1 MRVIAD
7 LHPVLQEKITQ
18 LKELAEREGIQ
29 CLIGEC
35 VRTAAEQDALYAKG
49 RTEKGSIVTNARGSS
64 YSSMHQWGTAFDI
77 YLNMDIDGD
86 GQWKDDI
93 YNNST
98 RMFNRFGELGK
109 SLGLE
114 WGGDWKS
121 IRDLCHFQL
130 PNWGSTAS
138 KLKAQYKTPDRF
150 MASWNRGD
158 SGVVSVIPVTEEH
171 FYPEYGPGTVF
182 VRLQQVLGVPV
193 GSSAEATLAAT
204 ITLRKGCTGRA
215 VALLQEYWKGLGY
228 YNGRLDGIWGKQSD
242 AAAYRCQKEQA
253 GYRNPDKVYTARG
266 KSWAVSLGIS

>member
-7 LHPVLQEKITQ
+7 LHPELQKKMTQ
-18 LKELAEREGIQ
+18 LEELATKDGINF
-29 CLIGEC
+29 LIGEC
-35 VRTAAEQDALYAKG
+35 VRTVAEQDALYAKG

-64 YSSMHQWGTAFDI
+64 YSSMHQWGVAFDV

-86 GQWKDDI
+86 GQWTDDI

-98 RMFNRFGELGK
+98 KMFNRLGGLGK
-109 SLGLE
+109 SIGLE

-121 IRDLCHFQL
+121 IEDLCHFQL
-130 PNWGSTAS
+130 PDWGSTAS

-158 SGVVSVIPVTEEH
+158 DAAVPNIPIVEEH

-193 GSSAEATLAAT
+193 GSSAEATLAKT
-204 ITLRKGCTGRA
+204 ITLRKGCIGEV
-215 VALLQEYWKGLGY
+215 VALLQEYWQGLGY
-228 YNGRLDGIWGKQSD
+228 YSGGLDGIWGKQSD

-253 GYRNPDKVYTARG
+253 GYKKPDKVYTARG
-266 KSWAVSLGIS
+266 KSWAVALGI

>member
-1 MRVIAD
+1 MRATAD
-7 LHPVLQEKITQ
+7 LHPELQKKITE
-18 LKELAEREGIQ
+18 LKELAEREGIKF
-29 CLIGEC
+29 LTGEC

-64 YSSMHQWGTAFDI
+64 YSSMHQWGVAFDV

-86 GQWKDDI
+86 GQWTDDI

-98 RMFNRFGELGK
+98 RMFSRLGEIGK
-109 SLGLE
+109 RIGLE

-121 IRDLCHFQL
+121 IKDLCHFQL
-130 PNWGSTAS
+130 PDWGSTAS

-158 SGVVSVIPVTEEH
+158 GAAVPDTPAAEEH

-182 VRLQQVLGVPV
+182 VRLQQALGVPA
-193 GSSAEATLAAT
+193 GSSAEATLAKT
-204 ITLRKGCTGRA
+204 ITLRKGCTGGA

-242 AAAYRCQKEQA
+242 AAAYSCQKEQV
-253 GYRNPDKVYTARG
+253 GYKNPDRVYTARG
-266 KSWAVSLGIS
+266 KSWAVSLGI